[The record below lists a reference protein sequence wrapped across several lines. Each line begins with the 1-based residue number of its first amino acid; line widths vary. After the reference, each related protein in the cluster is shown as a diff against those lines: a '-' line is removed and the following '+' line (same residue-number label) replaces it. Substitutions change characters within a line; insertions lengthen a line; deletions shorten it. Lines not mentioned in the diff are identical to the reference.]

1 MVKSERLDHA
11 YARRGSCAFP
21 RVGGMRRTDA
31 GCNYGNCEGD
41 ETAEWV
47 EGAYRTFRAERPP
60 RLISAAGIFFR
71 PTADA
76 AASTGCDAM
85 SLECRKKRRRR
96 LKVISDYERY
106 LAENP
111 LDGEIRDVSE
121 LPGDRAEILEA
132 IALEIVRE
140 DDDLRRML
148 LKARALMLSCFQE
161 GVTCGQLCPD
171 DGSGSSAA
179 AGEEEFSPG
188 PECMDFKAPNGS
200 RREILNRRVQADM
213 DGFRIRLQAA
223 EGLRRQLPGKLVRRI
238 LG

>member
-1 MVKSERLDHA
+1 
-11 YARRGSCAFP
+11 
-21 RVGGMRRTDA
+21 
-31 GCNYGNCEGD
+31 
-41 ETAEWV
+41 
-47 EGAYRTFRAERPP
+47 
-60 RLISAAGIFFR
+60 LISAAGIFFR

-76 AASTGCDAM
+76 AAATGCDAM

-106 LAENP
+106 LAEHP
-111 LDGEIRDVSE
+111 LSDEIRDVSE
-121 LPGDRAEILEA
+121 LPGDRVEILEA
-132 IALEIVRE
+132 ISLEIVRE
-140 DDDLRRML
+140 DDDLRRVL

-161 GVTCGQLCPD
+161 GVTSGQLCPD
-171 DGSGSSAA
+171 DGSGYSTGS
-179 AGEEEFSPG
+179 GKEEVYPG
-188 PECMDFKAPNGS
+188 PEGMDFKIPNGN